1 MTLLWSTPSED
12 TCSHAFHSLVT
23 FMSASEWVSGRG
35 ASTHML
41 DSVWPGAKHLTYASQ
56 CFSLSVLGLVPGTG
70 HHHIPLHSKTLA
82 KLSKQDRSTSSG
94 KLYCPDRISPTLSGK
109 KTKKQLSLNY
119 WKVYKSNLAIQD
131 SGKVTSYLF
140 I

>member
-1 MTLLWSTPSED
+1 MTLLWSAPSED

-23 FMSASEWVSGRG
+23 FLSASEWVSGRG

-56 CFSLSVLGLVPGTG
+56 CFFLSVPGLVPGTG
-70 HHHIPLHSKTLA
+70 HRHIPLHSKTLG
-82 KLSKQDRSTSSG
+82 KLSKEDRNTSSG

-109 KTKKQLSLNY
+109 KKPTVVTY
-119 WKVYKSNLAIQD
+119 GKVSKSNLATQD
-131 SGKVTSYLF
+131 SGKVTSCLF